1 MCGNITQAEQT
12 AIDIMDNLDPE
23 CALKNLVI
31 NKPGKVDK
39 VDYILNNSD
48 FCAISLPNK
57 NT

>member
-1 MCGNITQAEQT
+1 
-12 AIDIMDNLDPE
+12 MDNLDPE

-31 NKPGKVDK
+31 NKPGKVDR